1 MEANRPR
8 RMRLTE
14 TLTTPNTGRDDR
26 LAADT
31 AAAAPEKGGKGA
43 WSLRTK
49 SHLAYLILALYA
61 LFLTGFVL
69 QQKHELLQQF
79 DQLQI
84 AYDTENRLRKLLP
97 LLDQAIDDQEANM
110 AMLSDPVGKAHVREH
125 LAHLRETWEASI
137 ANQAQLGPEAKA
149 LGQAIEAAGH
159 ELNTRTL
166 QGLRDRLSALRER
179 VAMLSARSEAH
190 RNAMIGRYRDQAD
203 HASSV
208 ALLLGLLGLALLGII
223 NGVFF
228 SRLTRDLGRLEK
240 ATRRILRGERGV
252 KIAVRRQDELGR
264 LAQTFNELSETLR
277 TQERE
282 LEIERQKNFHQ
293 EKMAA
298 IGTLAAGI
306 AHEVGNPIAAIEALV
321 RNIQRE
327 AAEGGCP
334 YLSQEAACKLDMILE
349 HAERLGKTTR
359 EISGFARQHPTNEP
373 ELLDLNSLIRNT
385 CRLMRFDSRWKNIDL
400 QLRLD
405 NGLPAIRGIGDQ
417 LTQVIMNL
425 LVNAADAIEEA
436 GASRSVIAI
445 LTYPQE
451 QGVCIEVRDSGC
463 GMDASTLE
471 HAQETFFT
479 TKAAGKGT
487 GLGLSLCRS
496 IVEAHGGDI
505 EIESTPG
512 EGTRVKVCL
521 PLNSPGGQT

>member
-1 MEANRPR
+1 
-8 RMRLTE
+8 
-14 TLTTPNTGRDDR
+14 
-26 LAADT
+26 
-31 AAAAPEKGGKGA
+31 
-43 WSLRTK
+43 
-49 SHLAYLILALYA
+49 
-61 LFLTGFVL
+61 
-69 QQKHELLQQF
+69 
-79 DQLQI
+79 
-84 AYDTENRLRKLLP
+84 
-97 LLDQAIDDQEANM
+97 
-110 AMLSDPVGKAHVREH
+110 
-125 LAHLRETWEASI
+125 
-137 ANQAQLGPEAKA
+137 
-149 LGQAIEAAGH
+149 
-159 ELNTRTL
+159 
-166 QGLRDRLSALRER
+166 
-179 VAMLSARSEAH
+179 
-190 RNAMIGRYRDQAD
+190 
-203 HASSV
+203 
-208 ALLLGLLGLALLGII
+208 
-223 NGVFF
+223 
-228 SRLTRDLGRLEK
+228 
-240 ATRRILRGERGV
+240 
-252 KIAVRRQDELGR
+252 
-264 LAQTFNELSETLR
+264 ELSETLR

-436 GASRSVIAI
+436 GAPCSVIAI

-521 PLNSPGGQT
+521 PLNSPGGRT